1 MEEWT
6 EYKALEF
13 CYNVTDGTHD
23 SPKPKEEGY
32 YLITSKHLKDNGI
45 DFASAKKISET
56 DYLKVIQRS
65 KVEQYDILYSMIGT
79 IGNICQVKDE
89 KVNFAV
95 KNMGIFKMGGDEL
108 KSKWLYYWLKSPMSI
123 HYVSSRL
130 AGSTQSYLTLNSLRE
145 YPVLV
150 PNDEDTM
157 KRIVSILSSLDDKI
171 EVNRCINEQLEELAG
186 ALFKSWFVDFE
197 PFKDGEFVD
206 SELGM
211 IPKGWKVGTFSNVV
225 DSTLGGDWGKENEQ
239 GNYTKEVFCIRGADI
254 PEIKIGNRGKMPI
267 RYILEK
273 NFAKKS
279 LANNDLVVE
288 ISGGSPT
295 QSTGRV
301 CRVTS
306 ELLEKYNNSLI
317 CTNFCRAIKPFAD
330 YSAYI
335 YYYWQ
340 YLYDQGTM
348 FNYENGTTGIKNLMI
363 NDILDKEPIVI
374 PPINIVEQY
383 KDVVETFAT
392 KIQKN
397 GEEIE
402 KLTTLRDTLLPK
414 LMSGEID
421 VNEVE
426 I

>member
-1 MEEWT
+1 MEEWK
-6 EYKALEF
+6 EYKLIDVLDALID
-13 CYNVTDGTHD
+13 YRGKT
-23 SPKPKEEGY
+23 PKKIDRGIP
-32 YLITSKHLKDNGI
+32 LITAKIVKGGRINEPNEFLAEEDYDKWMVRGFPKAGDVVLTTEAPLGEVAQLDDRKIALAQRIVTLRGKKNVLDN
-45 DFASAKKISET
+45 T
-56 DYLKVIQRS
+56 YLK
-65 KVEQYDILYSMIGT
+65 
-79 IGNICQVKDE
+79 
-89 KVNFAV
+89 
-95 KNMGIFKMGGDEL
+95 
-108 KSKWLYYWLKSPMSI
+108 YYFLSN
-123 HYVSSRL
+123 VGQSRL
-130 AGSTQSYLTLNSLRE
+130 KARETGTTVTGIKQSELRE
-145 YPVLV
+145 VLV
-150 PNDEDTM
+150 TCPPFAIQQKIAN
-157 KRIVSILSSLDDKI
+157 ILSSLDDKI
-171 EVNRCINEQLEELAG
+171 EVNRRINEQLEVLAG

-402 KLTTLRDTLLPK
+402 KLATLRDTLLPK

>member
-1 MEEWT
+1 MEEWK
-6 EYKALEF
+6 EYKLIDVLDALID
-13 CYNVTDGTHD
+13 YRGKT
-23 SPKPKEEGY
+23 PKKIDRGIP
-32 YLITSKHLKDNGI
+32 LITAKIVKGGRINEPNEFLAEEDYDKWMVRGFPKAGDVVLTTEAPLGEVAQLDDRKIALAQRIVTLRGKKNVLDN
-45 DFASAKKISET
+45 T
-56 DYLKVIQRS
+56 YLK
-65 KVEQYDILYSMIGT
+65 
-79 IGNICQVKDE
+79 
-89 KVNFAV
+89 
-95 KNMGIFKMGGDEL
+95 
-108 KSKWLYYWLKSPMSI
+108 YYFLSN
-123 HYVSSRL
+123 VGQSRL
-130 AGSTQSYLTLNSLRE
+130 KARETGTTVTGIKQSELRE
-145 YPVLV
+145 VLV
-150 PNDEDTM
+150 TCPPFAIQQKIAN
-157 KRIVSILSSLDDKI
+157 ILSSLDDKI
-171 EVNRCINEQLEELAG
+171 EVNRRINEQLEELAG

-402 KLTTLRDTLLPK
+402 KLATLRDTLLPK

>member
-1 MEEWT
+1 MEEWK
-6 EYKALEF
+6 EYKLIDVLDALID
-13 CYNVTDGTHD
+13 YRGKT
-23 SPKPKEEGY
+23 PKKIDRGIP
-32 YLITSKHLKDNGI
+32 LITAKIVKGGRINEPNEFLAEEDYDKWMVRGFPKAGDVVLTTEAPLGEVAQLDDRKIALAQRIVTLRGKKNVLDN
-45 DFASAKKISET
+45 T
-56 DYLKVIQRS
+56 YLK
-65 KVEQYDILYSMIGT
+65 
-79 IGNICQVKDE
+79 
-89 KVNFAV
+89 
-95 KNMGIFKMGGDEL
+95 
-108 KSKWLYYWLKSPMSI
+108 YYFLSN
-123 HYVSSRL
+123 VGQSRL
-130 AGSTQSYLTLNSLRE
+130 KARETGTTVTGIKQSELRE
-145 YPVLV
+145 VLV
-150 PNDEDTM
+150 TCPPFAIQQKIAN
-157 KRIVSILSSLDDKI
+157 ILSSLDDKI
-171 EVNRCINEQLEELAG
+171 EVNRRINEQLEELAG

-225 DSTLGGDWGKENEQ
+225 DSTLGGDWGKENLQ
-239 GNYTKEVFCIRGADI
+239 GNYAKEVFCIRGADI
-254 PEIKIGNRGKMPI
+254 PEIKNGNRGKMPI

-402 KLTTLRDTLLPK
+402 KLATLRDTLLPK

>member
-1 MEEWT
+1 MEEWK
-6 EYKALEF
+6 EYKLEEVTSILGDGIHGTPK
-13 CYNVTDGTHD
+13 YDDEGNVFFINGNNLENG
-23 SPKPKEEGY
+23 KIVIKEN
-32 YLITSKHLKDNGI
+32 TK
-45 DFASAKKISET
+45 
-56 DYLKVIQRS
+56 R
-65 KVEQYDILYSMIGT
+65 
-79 IGNICQVKDE
+79 
-89 KVNFAV
+89 
-95 KNMGIFKMGGDEL
+95 
-108 KSKWLYYWLKSPMSI
+108 
-123 HYVSSRL
+123 VSSEEAIKHSRPLSNRTILVSINGTLGNVAKYNGELCILGKSACYFNVNEDVDLDFIYYVVANNQFKDTITRL
-130 AGSTQSYLTLNSLRE
+130 ATGTTIKNVSLKTMRE
-145 YPVLV
+145 YSFWMPSK
-150 PNDEDTM
+150 ETQ
-157 KRIVSILSSLDDKI
+157 KRVSAILKSLDDKI
-171 EVNRCINEQLEELAG
+171 EVNRRINEQLEELAG
-186 ALFKSWFVDFE
+186 VLFKSWFVDFE